1 MGLSAPGES
10 HIDRGV
16 IAQLEDINSGKAL
29 YHRLGETISPRWA
42 FSATALTG
50 IEEMDP
56 VLGELE
62 LLNDH
67 SSISFL
73 HSREDAL
80 LEEQFQDHLADLER
94 NQRSPPVLVGL
105 GGSTTEGVE
114 PGESVATE
122 AARAQKRHLAVS
134 NWVKRV
140 RQKELVRQ
148 ARAAGTRANASS
160 LHAVEDPTDEPVV
173 KSDWECGDLS
183 WEEKSQLKK
192 PSRVNLSSWWSRFEG
207 RNSEYAGLGYSLTLS
222 QYARNRFAGATASND
237 KSKVS

>member
-94 NQRSPPVLVGL
+94 NQRSPPESVGH
-105 GGSTTEGVE
+105 GGSKTEGEE

-122 AARAQKRHLAVS
+122 TARTETARRNPSQP

-140 RQKELVRQ
+140 RQKKLARQ
-148 ARAAGTRANASS
+148 ARAAGTRTNA
-160 LHAVEDPTDEPVV
+160 
-173 KSDWECGDLS
+173 
-183 WEEKSQLKK
+183 
-192 PSRVNLSSWWSRFEG
+192 
-207 RNSEYAGLGYSLTLS
+207 
-222 QYARNRFAGATASND
+222 
-237 KSKVS
+237 